1 MWKTAAGMGVQ
12 AGGRLRGVEMSSHP
26 DSEGLL
32 AKAAQA
38 AGVLKDKVSHGSKIL
53 LLSHYD
59 ADGLSA
65 VGVMGSAIARMK
77 ANFQLRVIKELDPET
92 LNNALRSEPDLMI
105 LTDIGSGYLET
116 LAQRTK
122 ELEVVIVD
130 HHPPNGKPSREVFQ
144 VNPHE
149 FGIDGATDISAAGLA
164 YLVARNVS
172 PANTDLSALAVVGAL
187 GDMQD
192 KNKNRQLRGLNE
204 LAVQDAVSRGCVKTD
219 RDLLFFG
226 RETRPI
232 HRALALT
239 TTPYLPHLSG
249 EEDNCTAL
257 LASRNIPL
265 KDGERWRTI
274 SDLTHKEK
282 QALLTAIVELLVS
295 KGFKGSKALELIGT
309 VYTLTNEP
317 AGSPTRDARE
327 FSSMLNACG
336 RMDRQSLAVS
346 ICLGERGPIL
356 DEVQAVMTGYRK
368 TLSEYMDWLS
378 ETPTAVMELNAIC
391 VVRGEDR
398 IAENMTGALSSI
410 LSSAGHLKPNKA
422 TIVAAKSR
430 DGGVKIS
437 ARAPEAL
444 LLKGV
449 DLGLALQEAA
459 SAFGGFGGGH
469 NVAAGAHIS
478 SGNAEEFYHMIDQLV
493 SQQMKE
499 D

>member
-1 MWKTAAGMGVQ
+1 MGIQ
-12 AGGRLRGVEMSSHP
+12 ADGRLRGVEMASHRNL
-26 DSEGLL
+26 EGLL
-32 AKAAQA
+32 TKSADA
-38 AGVLKDKVSHGSKIL
+38 AGILKDKGSHGSKIL

-65 VGVMGSAIARMK
+65 IGIMGSSLARMQ
-77 ANFQLRVIKELDPET
+77 AGFQLRAIKELDPQT
-92 LNNALRSEPDLMI
+92 LDEALRCEPELVV
-105 LTDIGSGYLET
+105 LTDIGSGYLEE
-116 LAQRTK
+116 LAKIARGR
-122 ELEVVIVD
+122 EVIVID
-130 HHPPNGKPSREVFQ
+130 HHPPTAKPSQEIFQ

-149 FGIDGATDISAAGLA
+149 FGVDGATEISAAGLA
-164 YLVARNVS
+164 YFVARSLSPTNV
-172 PANTDLSALAVVGAL
+172 DLSALAVVGAL

-192 KNKNRQLRGLNE
+192 KNKERRLLGPNE
-204 LAVQDAVSRGCVKTD
+204 LLVEDAVNCGCLRTD

-257 LASRNIPL
+257 LASRSIPL

-274 SDLTHKEK
+274 SDLSHKEK
-282 QALLTAIVELLVS
+282 QALLTGIVELLAS

-317 AGSPTRDARE
+317 PGGPTRDARE

-336 RMDRQSLAVS
+336 RMDRQALAVS
-346 ICLGERGPIL
+346 VCLGERGPIL
-356 DEVQAVMTGYRK
+356 DEIQELAATYRK
-368 TLSEYMDWLS
+368 TLAQYMEWLS
-378 ETPTAVMELNAIC
+378 QTPAAVMELSVVCI
-391 VVRGEDR
+391 VRGEER

-410 LSSAGHLKPNKA
+410 LSSAGHLRPNKA
-422 TIVAAKSR
+422 TIVAARSR

-437 ARAPEAL
+437 ARAPEVL
-444 LLKGV
+444 LKKGV
-449 DLGLALQEAA
+449 DLGLALHRAA
-459 SAFGGFGGGH
+459 AALGGFGGGH
-469 NVAAGAHIS
+469 NVAAGAHIPT
-478 SGNAEEFYHMIDQLV
+478 GNAEEFYHMINQFV
-493 SQQMKE
+493 SDQMKE